1 MKTAYVGLMQFLNSA
16 SVIFL

>member
-16 SVIFL
+16 FVIFL